1 LLVLIGVRVV
11 SLMVWRV
18 LHQTV
23 VITAF
28 VAVMMLAIEYINVRT
43 RGVVM
48 QILGGARVRQYLLAV
63 ILGGTPGCLGAF
75 VVVALYL
82 HRKVSIGAVVAAMLV
97 TSGDEMFV
105 MLSLFPGA
113 ALAMTAG
120 LAALGIAA
128 GSATDLFFGERHGPP
143 PARECSFDLHRQEEC
158 RARGRLKSL
167 WRPPS
172 AHRATLTIV
181 LVLYLIAL
189 IIGHAGSPGWGW
201 MRITLVC
208 VTCVG
213 LLVVTTVPDHFL
225 EEHLWQHV
233 FTRHVPRVFLW
244 TLAALAG
251 LAILNLRV
259 DLRGAVLASPWTF
272 LGMAGLVGLIPESG
286 PHLVFSTM
294 FAEGAVPLSVLLT
307 SSAVQDGH
315 GMLPLL
321 AHSRKDFLKVKL
333 VNLVAG
339 MLAGSLA
346 MSLGF

>member
-1 LLVLIGVRVV
+1 
-11 SLMVWRV
+11 MVWQV
-18 LHQTV
+18 LHRAV

-28 VAVMMLAIEYINVRT
+28 VAVMMLVVEYLNVRT
-43 RGVVM
+43 RGLVM
-48 QILGGARVRQYLLAV
+48 QILGGTRARQYLLAL

-82 HRKVSIGAVVAAMLV
+82 HHQITIGAVVAAMLV

-105 MLSLFPGA
+105 MLSLFPGV

-128 GSATDLFFGERHGPP
+128 GLATDLLYKEDHGIAPG
-143 PARECSFDLHRQEEC
+143 RECSFDLHQQEEC
-158 RARGRLKSL
+158 HTSGRFRSL
-167 WRPPS
+167 WQPPT

-181 LVLYLIAL
+181 LGLYLLAL
-189 IIGHAGSPGWGW
+189 ILGRAGSPDWDW
-201 MRITLVC
+201 MRITLTF
-208 VTCVG
+208 VTFVG
-213 LLVVTTVPDHFL
+213 LFVVTTVPDHFL
-225 EEHLWQHV
+225 EEHLWRHV
-233 FTRHVPRVFLW
+233 FTRHIPRVFLW
-244 TLAALAG
+244 TLAALA
-251 LAILNLRV
+251 AMAALNHHL
-259 DLRGAVLASPWTF
+259 DLRGAVHASPWAF

-286 PHLVFSTM
+286 PHLIFSTM
-294 FAEGAVPLSVLLT
+294 FGEGAVPLSVLLT

-333 VNLVAG
+333 VNLIAG
-339 MLAGSLA
+339 TLAGSVA